1 MSTRKRR
8 KQRSP
13 GVMKMVRKPMPPPT
27 RVEDAPTKYQRARE
41 KARLHR
47 EEDPDE
53 HTGGR

>member
-8 KQRSP
+8 NRRSP

-41 KARLHR
+41 KARQRR

-53 HTGGR
+53 HTSR